1 MQNKKTQFM
10 VLGTESYIKQY
21 LLIIRHEQR
30 EKLLIQR
37 SPIASEKKHFFSSGH
52 FTIEVKYR

>member
-21 LLIIRHEQR
+21 LLIIRHEKR

-37 SPIASEKKHFFSSGH
+37 SPIASEKKHFFQVG
-52 FTIEVKYR
+52 TLQLK

>member
-1 MQNKKTQFM
+1 MQNKKNQFM

-21 LLIIRHEQR
+21 LLIIRHEKR

-37 SPIASEKKHFFSSGH
+37 NPIASEKKHFFQVG
-52 FTIEVKYR
+52 TLQLK

>member
-1 MQNKKTQFM
+1 M
-10 VLGTESYIKQY
+10 VLGTEIYVKQY
-21 LLIIRHEQR
+21 LLIIRHEKR

-37 SPIASEKKHFFSSGH
+37 NPISEKKHFFQGH

>member
-1 MQNKKTQFM
+1 MQSKKKTVL

-21 LLIIRHEQR
+21 LLIIRHEKR

-37 SPIASEKKHFFSSGH
+37 NPISEKNTFF
-52 FTIEVKYR
+52 KWALYN

>member
-1 MQNKKTQFM
+1 M

>member
-21 LLIIRHEQR
+21 LLIIRHEKR

-37 SPIASEKKHFFSSGH
+37 NPISEKKHFFQVG
-52 FTIEVKYR
+52 TLQLK

>member
-21 LLIIRHEQR
+21 LLIIRHEKR
-30 EKLLIQR
+30 EKLLLQR
-37 SPIASEKKHFFSSGH
+37 NPISEKKHFFSSGH